1 MQLLNEK
8 GDFMF
13 AIFRSPLTGTALL
26 LGCWVTACI
35 GSEISLPKGNRCVA
49 VGKISTASL
58 TVLAEMQATVEN
70 GSFYTIPAAS
80 AGVKEC
86 SIRDDSGVLRL
97 EYRFKDNG
105 WLRVIGD
112 ERIEYSM
119 QEARYTLPS
128 KDDAITILKH
138 ELHNWFGGVDCGID
152 WNKPEVTVAKDDAK
166 AMDTVYWG
174 EVCNCS
180 ARIRRDSSNR
190 VMGLRISSVC
200 N

>member
-1 MQLLNEK
+1 VKHCSFSVSHLL
-8 GDFMF
+8 
-13 AIFRSPLTGTALL
+13 S
-26 LGCWVTACI
+26 CVTMTVFVVCI
-35 GSEISLPKGNRCVA
+35 GNVQAGQERSLPKTNRCVPI
-49 VGKISTASL
+49 GIISSASL

-70 GSFYTIPAAS
+70 GRFYSIPTAS

-86 SIRDDSGVLRL
+86 TIRDDSGVLQL
-97 EYRFKDNG
+97 EYKFRNND

-119 QEARYTLPS
+119 QEVRYTLPS

-152 WNKPEVTVAKDDAK
+152 WNNPVVTVAKDDVK

-180 ARIRRDSSNR
+180 ARIRHDSGNR
-190 VMGLRISSVC
+190 VIGLRISSVC